1 MPKRH
6 VGLFFHVQTSN
17 PADFNLLI
25 TDFAVQVV
33 IFFNYIGGTF
43 SGVPRIFERG
53 SIRPQPNT
61 LGRKIHSGGSKKR
74 LQFKSDPDFMI
85 FVSKT

>member
-53 SIRPQPNT
+53 GAYDHNQIRLVEKYIQVAV
-61 LGRKIHSGGSKKR
+61 KKVFS
-74 LQFKSDPDFMI
+74 LNQ
-85 FVSKT
+85 T